1 MCVFVGWVHVCEEGG
16 DMVRGSSPVNPI
28 ANCPVKE
35 HTLHMQMVTALRQ
48 SEVYGDPVQILYA
61 QHKFGPRYIPAYISS
76 RQKCKVNC
84 KTITA
89 YVRNTGKNIELVL

>member
-1 MCVFVGWVHVCEEGG
+1 MCVFVGWMHVCEEVG

-35 HTLHMQMVTALRQ
+35 HTLHMQMATALHQ

-61 QHKFGPRYIPAYISS
+61 
-76 RQKCKVNC
+76 
-84 KTITA
+84 
-89 YVRNTGKNIELVL
+89 